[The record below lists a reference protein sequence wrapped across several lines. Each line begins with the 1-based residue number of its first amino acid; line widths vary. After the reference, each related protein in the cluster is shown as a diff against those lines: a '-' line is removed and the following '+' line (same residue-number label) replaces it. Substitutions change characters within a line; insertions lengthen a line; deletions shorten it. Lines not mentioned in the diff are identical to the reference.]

1 MRDYR
6 LSNRQLAE
14 LRAAHRAARD
24 VREAYRIN
32 AVILLGVGWTAADVS
47 AALLVDADTVRDYFK
62 RYEKGGLDGLLRMSY
77 VGAEALL
84 DGERLKALDAYL
96 RQPLYATSAA
106 VARYVEERWGVRYT
120 ASGMTAL
127 LHRLGY
133 SSKNAKLEP
142 GKHPAPEVQEA
153 FVEKYENIKKNK
165 AEDAAIY
172 FMDATHPQHNPVV
185 GCGWIKR
192 GKEHPICS
200 NTGRQRLNIN
210 GAINVETLSAQV
222 RFDDT
227 IDADSTIALFEQIE
241 QANPNAPRIIVIC
254 DNARYYKSKAV
265 AAYLT
270 TSRIQLEPLPPYCP
284 NLNLIE
290 RFWKFFKREVL
301 YNRYYETFDEFR
313 DACKKFFK
321 GLDAFAPRLR
331 TLLTE
336 KFQIIGGKKPKIA
349 IA

>member
-6 LSNRQLAE
+6 LSNQRIAE

-47 AALLVDADTVRDYFK
+47 AALLVDTDTVRDYFK
-62 RYEKGGLDGLLRMSY
+62 RYEQGGLDGLLRMSY

-84 DGERLKALDAYL
+84 DGERLKALDAHL
-96 RQPLYATSAA
+96 QQQLYATSAA

-120 ASGMTAL
+120 ASGMTAV

-133 SSKNAKLEP
+133 SYKKAKLEP

-153 FVEKYENIKKNK
+153 FVEKYEKIKENK
-165 AEDAAIY
+165 AEDTAIY
-172 FMDATHPQHNPVV
+172 FMDATHPQHNPVI

-227 IDADSTIALFEQIE
+227 IDAASTIALFEQI
-241 QANPNAPRIIVIC
+241 
-254 DNARYYKSKAV
+254 
-265 AAYLT
+265 
-270 TSRIQLEPLPPYCP
+270 
-284 NLNLIE
+284 
-290 RFWKFFKREVL
+290 
-301 YNRYYETFDEFR
+301 
-313 DACKKFFK
+313 
-321 GLDAFAPRLR
+321 
-331 TLLTE
+331 
-336 KFQIIGGKKPKIA
+336 
-349 IA
+349 

>member
-6 LSNRQLAE
+6 LSNQQLAE

-24 VREAYRIN
+24 VRAAYRIN
-32 AVILLGVGWTAADVS
+32 AVILLGRGWTAADVS

-62 RYEKGGLDGLLRMSY
+62 RHEQGGLDGLLRMSY
-77 VGAEALL
+77 AGAEALL
-84 DGERLKALDAYL
+84 DTEQLRELDAHL
-96 RQPLYATSAA
+96 QRQLYATSEA
-106 VARYVEERWGVRYT
+106 VARYVEQRWGVRYT
-120 ASGMTAL
+120 ASGMTAV

-133 SSKNAKLEP
+133 SYKKAHLEP

-153 FVEKYENIKKNK
+153 FVEKYKNLKENK
-165 AEDAAIY
+165 ADDAVIY
-172 FMDATHPQHNPVV
+172 FMDATHPQHNPVI

-227 IDADSTIALFEQIE
+227 IDAASTIALFEQIE
-241 QANPNAPRIIVIC
+241 QANPTATRIIVIC

-301 YNRYYETFDEFR
+301 YNRYYETFGAFR
-313 DACKKFFK
+313 DACKRFFK

-336 KFQIIGGKKPKIA
+336 KFQIIGDKKPKIA
-349 IA
+349 IG